1 MTRVRDGLVV
11 EEDCFLIRPPAGHD
25 HFDPRNIA
33 IHGIH
38 PHEVAG
44 EPRFLELFPRIQ
56 DFIGDD
62 VVVAHNAAFDLGV
75 IEAALRVSGE
85 RAPRYRYACT
95 VVLSRR
101 CYSCRPIR
109 CPSRHTRQASRSSTT
124 TTRPKTRGRAPES
137 WSTSP
142 PGREPARSQSCIR
155 VSAWRCPRPRACR
168 PAERCC
174 DLGPAPKPRAGGEA
188 QDGRRSYSAT
198 RRASSSAMCST
209 TSRPVT
215 PLSHASGSASSPY
228 STPRM
233 LPVRDAVESESPS

>member
-1 MTRVRDGLVV
+1 MPLDFTAIDFETANGFWGSPCALGMTRVRDGLVV

-44 EPRFLELFPRIQ
+44 EPRFHELFPRIQ

-101 CYSCRPIR
+101 CYSL
-109 CPSRHTRQASRSSTT
+109 PSNSLPFAAHQAGVPLINHHDPAEDARACAGILVDIATRQGADSVAELYQSLGMALPQTSGVP
-124 TTRPKTRGRAPES
+124 TR
-137 WSTSP
+137 
-142 PGREPARSQSCIR
+142 
-155 VSAWRCPRPRACR
+155 
-168 PAERCC
+168 
-174 DLGPAPKPRAGGEA
+174 
-188 QDGRRSYSAT
+188 
-198 RRASSSAMCST
+198 
-209 TSRPVT
+209 
-215 PLSHASGSASSPY
+215 
-228 STPRM
+228 
-233 LPVRDAVESESPS
+233 